1 MSDRAGGRTGAAAS
15 GPTAATQRPAAI
27 IALLALLANL
37 IYLVAEALSR
47 LPVLLASVVSI
58 SVLVIAA
65 WYVVARRGPIRVI
78 AAVLA
83 VAALGTF
90 VWVMVASESV
100 RVLVVALLLAAV
112 SVAAA
117 GYALRRRPE
126 TLPAAPRPRKPV
138 LLMNPKSGG
147 GKAERFQLADRCA
160 SMGVEPIVLAP
171 GDDLRQLAESAVTG
185 GADLIGMAGG
195 DGSQA
200 LVASVASR
208 HQIPFVVVPAGT
220 RNHFALDLGID
231 REDVPAA
238 LEAFRDGV
246 DVVVDLAEV
255 NGRVFVNN
263 AAMGVYATIV
273 QSQDYRDAKIATT
286 ATMLPDLLGP
296 AAQGSEL
303 RYELPT
309 GEERP
314 AGQLLL
320 ISNNPYGLRH
330 LRGGGR
336 RERLDG
342 GVLGAASVT
351 VSGAADAEALAAL
364 ELTGRVGQFRGWQE
378 WTAPSITIRSPQP
391 VEVGIDGEAVV
402 LEPPLRFASRP
413 GALTIRLPR
422 STLARSGDTPIRVT
436 DHSTL
441 VALWRTAFGMRG
453 GPR

>member
-1 MSDRAGGRTGAAAS
+1 MTTRIT
-15 GPTAATQRPAAI
+15 PTEPTRRLAAI
-27 IALLALLANL
+27 VALLALLAGV
-37 IYLVAEALSR
+37 IYLVVEALSR
-47 LPVLLASVVSI
+47 VTVLLASAVSMA
-58 SVLVIAA
+58 VLIVAA
-65 WYVVARRGPIRVI
+65 WYVVARRGPIR
-78 AAVLA
+78 ALAMVLA

-90 VWVMVASESV
+90 IAVAVTSESV
-100 RVLVVALLLAAV
+100 RVLVVGLLLAAV
-112 SVAAA
+112 SVGAA
-117 GYALRRRPE
+117 GYALRTAPLE
-126 TLPAAPRPRKPV
+126 LPAAPPARQPV

-147 GKAERFQLADRCA
+147 GKAERFQLADRCRA
-160 SMGVEPIVLAP
+160 AGIEPITLSP
-171 GDDLRQLAESAVTG
+171 GDDLLQLAEGAVAA

-238 LEAFRDGV
+238 LEAYRDGV
-246 DVVVDLAEV
+246 DVTIDLAEV

-273 QSQDYRDAKIATT
+273 QSEDYRGAKIATT
-286 ATMLPDLLGP
+286 AALLPDLLGP
-296 AAQGSEL
+296 TAPPSDL
-303 RYELPT
+303 LYTLPT
-309 GEERP
+309 GETRA

-320 ISNNPYGLRH
+320 ISNNPYQLQH

-351 VSGAADAEALAAL
+351 VSGVADAEALAAL
-364 ELTGRVGQFRGWQE
+364 EVAGRVSQFRGWQE
-378 WTAPSITIRSPQP
+378 WTAPTITLRSPRP
-391 VEVGIDGEAVV
+391 VEIGVDGEALV
-402 LEPPLRFASRP
+402 LDPPLRFVCRP

-422 STLARSGDTPIRVT
+422 SVATGAAGATRPIRMT
-436 DHSTL
+436 DGSTIL
-441 VALWRTAFGMRG
+441 ALWQTAFGRSG
-453 GPR
+453 